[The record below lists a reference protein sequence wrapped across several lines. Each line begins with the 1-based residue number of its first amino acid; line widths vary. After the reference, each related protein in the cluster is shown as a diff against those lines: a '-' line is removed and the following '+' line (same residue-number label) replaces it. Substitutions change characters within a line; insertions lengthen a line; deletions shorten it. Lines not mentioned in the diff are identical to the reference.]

1 MRTSFSSTAAAVS
14 VCLFCLSTA
23 SLSFAETQWQ
33 ENHPRRVEVNSR
45 LKNQNE
51 RITNKVESGQMTH
64 SQAKQLRQNDKA
76 IRSEEREMAS
86 QNGGHIT
93 KQEKRTLNQQENA
106 NSRKIRN
113 Q

>member
-1 MRTSFSSTAAAVS
+1 
-14 VCLFCLSTA
+14 LFCLNTA

-33 ENHPRRVEVNSR
+33 ENHPRRAQVNSR

-51 RITNKVESGQMTH
+51 RITNKVQSGQMTRT
-64 SQAKQLRQNDKA
+64 QARQLRQNDKA
-76 IRSEEREMAS
+76 IRSEERAMAR

-93 KQEKRTLNQQENA
+93 KQEQRTLNQQENA

-113 Q
+113 E